1 VEIESF
7 VPRFKT
13 VVVGAS
19 VSSPSLSAASVVVV
33 VEASLVSALSV
44 GSFEHST
51 GMVVVVGAEV
61 VVVVDVVLVVLAA
74 SVVVDATV
82 SSPPLSLDH
91 VTTKSAAPTIT
102 IRVTSMMMS

>member
-1 VEIESF
+1 V
-7 VPRFKT
+7 
-13 VVVGAS
+13 S
-19 VSSPSLSAASVVVV
+19 VSVVAA
-33 VEASLVSALSV
+33 

-61 VVVVDVVLVVLAA
+61 VVVVDVELVVLAA

-82 SSPPLSLDH
+82 SSPPSSLDH

>member
-1 VEIESF
+1 
-7 VPRFKT
+7 
-13 VVVGAS
+13 
-19 VSSPSLSAASVVVV
+19 
-33 VEASLVSALSV
+33 
-44 GSFEHST
+44 
-51 GMVVVVGAEV
+51 MVVVVGAEV